1 MNYRDVDRLE
11 LILKLI
17 GHLRRRRSPI
27 SRDRFLDDEDEIGLT
42 AFRLSVIG
50 EATFKLDDAIKGR
63 HADIPWPSIYGMRNI
78 IVHDYEGIVAQRLW
92 RVFEEELDR
101 LEQACRLELEG

>member
-1 MNYRDVDRLE
+1 MNYRDIDRLE

-17 GHLRRRRSPI
+17 EHLRRRLTAI
-27 SRDRFLDDEDEIGLT
+27 SRDDFLADQDEIDLT

-50 EATFKLDDAIKGR
+50 EATFKLDEAIKSRNG
-63 HADIPWPSIYGMRNI
+63 AVKWASIYGMRNI

-92 RVFEEELDR
+92 KVFVDELD
-101 LEQACRLELEG
+101 LLVL